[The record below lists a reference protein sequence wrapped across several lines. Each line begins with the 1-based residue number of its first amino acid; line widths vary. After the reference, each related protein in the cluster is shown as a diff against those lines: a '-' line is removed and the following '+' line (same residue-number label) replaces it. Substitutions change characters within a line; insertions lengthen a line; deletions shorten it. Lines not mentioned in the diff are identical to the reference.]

1 MFWLK
6 SCSRC
11 GGDLYD
17 DRDQYGYYIACI
29 QCGHYLN
36 VAEEALL
43 KYATR
48 LRLTSDSWKI
58 SAREAVGVARVA

>member
-6 SCSRC
+6 SCPRC

-17 DRDQYGYYIACI
+17 DRDQYSDYIACI
-29 QCGHYLN
+29 QCGHYLTE
-36 VAEEALL
+36 AEEILL

-48 LRLTSDSWKI
+48 PKPISDSRKAP
-58 SAREAVGVARVA
+58 AREAVGGARVA